1 MWRRV
6 PHLDLISRSVS
17 TLPDSPLRLLISL
30 PPQHGKSEIV
40 SHWTPV
46 WFLSNWLQRKVG
58 LASYAAEFASG
69 WGRKARDTIVATP
82 ELGIGI
88 RPDLSSASM
97 WELTAGGGMMTSGV
111 GGPLTGH
118 GFDLLIIDDPIKNR
132 QEANSA
138 AVRRHLWEWWR
149 STARTRLRPGGSII
163 IVQTRWHEDDLIGM
177 LLGAMGEGDADYP
190 EDTWE
195 HIRLPALAETG
206 DPLGRGE
213 GEPLWPGRYGEASL
227 AATRLAIGPQEWAGL
242 YQQRPSPMGG
252 SVFSA
257 QDFRYFRIDRD
268 SETFVLTTPQGPV
281 YVNLADCFRF
291 TTVDTASSMRERAD
305 YTVAATWALTGD
317 RDMLLLDVARV
328 RIESPDIVPLMSQVH
343 AKLEPG
349 YMGVEGASVFQ
360 AARRAG
366 LPVRKLNPD
375 TDKWTR
381 DQPAAARMSAG
392 TVYFLAGAPRLRD
405 LEDELLAFPN
415 GAHDDQVD
423 CLSYAALEV
432 VRGRARGRTQAR
444 AYAS

>member
-149 STARTRLRPGGSII
+149 STARTRPRPGGSII

-195 HIRLPALAETG
+195 HIRL
-206 DPLGRGE
+206 
-213 GEPLWPGRYGEASL
+213 
-227 AATRLAIGPQEWAGL
+227 
-242 YQQRPSPMGG
+242 
-252 SVFSA
+252 
-257 QDFRYFRIDRD
+257 
-268 SETFVLTTPQGPV
+268 
-281 YVNLADCFRF
+281 
-291 TTVDTASSMRERAD
+291 
-305 YTVAATWALTGD
+305 
-317 RDMLLLDVARV
+317 
-328 RIESPDIVPLMSQVH
+328 
-343 AKLEPG
+343 
-349 YMGVEGASVFQ
+349 
-360 AARRAG
+360 
-366 LPVRKLNPD
+366 
-375 TDKWTR
+375 
-381 DQPAAARMSAG
+381 
-392 TVYFLAGAPRLRD
+392 
-405 LEDELLAFPN
+405 
-415 GAHDDQVD
+415 
-423 CLSYAALEV
+423 
-432 VRGRARGRTQAR
+432 
-444 AYAS
+444 